1 MRYGVYLLALC
12 WVSSAG
18 AAIVWDYDS
27 PLTVIE
33 NVTNIGGGE
42 YRYEYSFVNQDSLPI
57 IFFGVYTTFET
68 QMENTFTGLFPAWE
82 TNRFRLVD
90 IIAPRLDG
98 RNLDEAIIGF
108 TYTNNCRHLV
118 VETVCP
124 GETAIQPGQA
134 VAGFSF
140 IASVYDISPK
150 YYFYSTTNSGYAP
163 YTNRVA
169 AVGTTVPE
177 PTSLALLGFGGLA
190 LLKTHR
196 PKSPKNLIVISPVSL
211 SDGSF
216 GR

>member
-1 MRYGVYLLALC
+1 MKRVMLILVLC

-33 NVTNIGGGE
+33 DVTNIGGGE
-42 YRYEYSFVNQDSLPI
+42 YRYEYSFVNEDSVPI
-57 IFFGVYTTFET
+57 TFFGVYSNFEALTESTFA
-68 QMENTFTGLFPAWE
+68 GLFPTWE

-98 RNLDEAIIGF
+98 RNLDEAIIGVAS
-108 TYTNNCRHLV
+108 TDNCRDLV

-124 GETAIQPGQA
+124 RETAIQPGQA

-140 IASVYDISPK
+140 IASAYDISPK
-150 YYFYSTTNSGYAP
+150 YYFYSTPDSGYIA

-177 PTSLALLGFGGLA
+177 PTSLVLLGFGGLA
-190 LLKTHR
+190 LLKTRR
-196 PKSPKNLIVISPVSL
+196 PKSSRTS
-211 SDGSF
+211 
-216 GR
+216 